1 MTLGS
6 RILRTLVQDAS
17 YDNQFQ
23 SLDVG
28 GIVWLEHINLVVTS
42 MQSAS
47 QFYVNF
53 LGMTPEKEF
62 NTKSNHFN
70 LGQQQFH
77 IATANNGDGG
87 DEVIAQ
93 RVMGSIGLTVPSL
106 ERIRER
112 LDLAM
117 KELNGTLFSVIDI
130 NDDDDTNFMTV
141 TCPYG
146 NIIHLYDIS
155 IDNEP
160 YYCLDGSNIEKSPL
174 SSSVSSSP
182 QQQQQQQK
190 MVVYHSSGGIYG
202 PHRMAV
208 RGQPGIRY
216 IEFAC
221 QRGTIDSIAK
231 FYKTLLGCHVVRSQ
245 RRISSPINNN
255 SKVVDVDVATVCVG
269 PGVHLTFVE
278 NNNVLSATTTD
289 DDNDTSISTQQ
300 IMDGIHI
307 CVYIPNF
314 QSMYNSLQERKII
327 WTNPRF
333 THLDSCTSWEE
344 SWVSC
349 TFRFKDIVDIDTGM
363 KVFELE
369 HEVRPLAH
377 GQYTMKVP
385 PYLPR

>member
-42 MQSAS
+42 MQSAT

-53 LGMTPEKEF
+53 LGLTPEKEF
-62 NTKSNHFN
+62 NIKSNHFN
-70 LGQQQFH
+70 LGRQQFH
-77 IATANNGDGG
+77 LAAGSGSDGSG

-93 RVMGSIGLTVPSL
+93 RVIGSIGLTVPSL

-112 LDLAM
+112 LDTAM
-117 KELNGTLFSVIDI
+117 MELNGTLFSVIDH
-130 NDDDDTNFMTV
+130 NDYDDDETDIRFMTV
-141 TCPYG
+141 TCPWG
-146 NIIHLYDIS
+146 NIIHLYDVS

-160 YYCLDGSNIEKSPL
+160 YYCFDGSNIEKS
-174 SSSVSSSP
+174 SSSLSPPPPPP

-190 MVVYHSSGGIYG
+190 MVVFHSNGGIYG
-202 PHRMAV
+202 SHRMAV

-231 FYKTLLGCHVVRSQ
+231 FYKTLLGCYVVRTQ
-245 RRISSPINNN
+245 RRISTPDNNYN
-255 SKVVDVDVATVCVG
+255 AFDVVDVATVCVG
-269 PGVHLTFVE
+269 PGVHLIFVE
-278 NNNVLSATTTD
+278 ND
-289 DDNDTSISTQQ
+289 DDDDDKSIPAQQ
-300 IMDGIHI
+300 IMDGIHVCI
-307 CVYIPNF
+307 YIPNF
-314 QSMYNSLQERKII
+314 QSMYNSLQERNLI

-333 THLDSCTSWEE
+333 THLDSCNTWEE
-344 SWVSC
+344 CWASR

-363 KVFELE
+363 KVIELE
-369 HEVRPLAH
+369 HEVRPLTH
-377 GQYTMKVP
+377 GQYMKVP